1 MQEQRR
7 IESRIALTQV
17 KVSLNTEDGRIL
29 DCDLLDVSPSGAR
42 LRLPPGTQRR
52 KGGEK
57 VTLQASS
64 LPLGGLFNN
73 REALIVWTDGQQL
86 GMRLMTPLALPEEE
100 LHKLLAQ
107 LLEKSKPA
115 T

>member
-1 MQEQRR
+1 MAEQRR

-17 KVSLNTEDGRIL
+17 KVTLNTQEGRIL

-42 LRLPPGTQRR
+42 VQLPPGSSRR

-73 REALIVWTDGQQL
+73 REALVVWTDGQQL
-86 GMRLMTPLALPEEE
+86 GMRLTTPLALPEEE
-100 LHKLLAQ
+100 LHKLLVY
-107 LLEKSKPA
+107 LLEKK
-115 T
+115 